1 MKTNA
6 CRNQQGS
13 FAIELAF
20 VLVGLCMIFLFST
33 DLSHKLLV
41 RAKLDRSS
49 FALVN
54 VLKERTRYFSDAEG
68 QVLDFNVTAQDL
80 DNMAIV
86 AARMLNVS
94 QNNVAIQ
101 IESLTDGPTVTS
113 LSSRLFGQMSCN
125 SGSINDYKDLIPV
138 EDGVKHPLYRVT
150 LCEKHDSWF
159 ESFTNA
165 GNPTITLAS
174 SSVMPG
180 R

>member
-1 MKTNA
+1 MKINA
-6 CRNQQGS
+6 RKNQQGS

-54 VLKERTRYFSDAEG
+54 VLKERTRYFADAEG
-68 QVLDFNVTAQDL
+68 QVLDFNVTQQDL

-86 AARMLNVS
+86 ASRMLNVS

-101 IESLTDGPTVTS
+101 IESLTDGPIVTQ
-113 LSSRLFGQMSCN
+113 LRSRMFGQMSCN
-125 SGSINDYKDLIPV
+125 SGSINDYSDLIPV
-138 EDGVKHPLYRVT
+138 EDGVNHPLYRVT
-150 LCEKHDSWF
+150 LCERHDSWF
-159 ESFTNA
+159 ESFTNG
-165 GNPTITLAS
+165 GNPTITIAS